1 MSFTQFFQQL
11 MNGFSLGS
19 LYALLAIGYTL
30 VYGILS
36 LINFAHS
43 DVFMLGAYF
52 AFYMIAIFMIPWW
65 LSVIISVVLCA
76 IVGMTIERVAYRPL
90 RSAPRISALITA
102 VGVSYFLENLGLVV
116 LGARPKG
123 FPRPDLMK
131 MSMLLPVQKFKG

>member
-43 DVFMLGAYF
+43 DVFMLGTYF
-52 AFYMIAIFMIPWW
+52 AFI
-65 LSVIISVVLCA
+65 
-76 IVGMTIERVAYRPL
+76 
-90 RSAPRISALITA
+90 
-102 VGVSYFLENLGLVV
+102 
-116 LGARPKG
+116 
-123 FPRPDLMK
+123 
-131 MSMLLPVQKFKG
+131 